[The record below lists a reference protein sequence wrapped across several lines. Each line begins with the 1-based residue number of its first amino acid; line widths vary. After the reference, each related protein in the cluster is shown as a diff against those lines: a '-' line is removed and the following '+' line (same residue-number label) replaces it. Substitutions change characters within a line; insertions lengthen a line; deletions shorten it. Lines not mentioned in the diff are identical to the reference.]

1 MQKKGDSPP
10 PDCVRRIRGPRYQ
23 GDCPLICAKLALAV
37 TLVVLVGGA
46 DWRQF
51 RGPDGSSVS
60 PEKDVPTRLD
70 AHENLA
76 WKAPLPGSGPS
87 GPIVVAGQV
96 FVTAATGPHQERLH
110 LLAFDAATG
119 TLRWERQLWATGQT
133 VCNPFGGVAVSTPT
147 SDGKRVFAFYSS
159 NDLACFDLDG
169 NLQWLRG
176 LALERPLTRNDV
188 GMGSS
193 PLIVGDTVVV
203 QMEDQGA
210 SWAAGID
217 AATGETRWTLDRP
230 REATWTTPTVL
241 RGPDPAE
248 DLVLLQSK
256 PYLSA
261 HDPRTGREV
270 FRYNVGCSTIS
281 SNAVAGDC
289 IYLPADGLTAL
300 GYRRATG
307 ALDELW
313 RERRL
318 QPESASPVLDGARV
332 YVIKSAGVLVCAD
345 AASGKVLWQFR
356 LHGRPFWATP
366 VVAGGHLYAVNH
378 DGLVQVVRLGAQ
390 GTMVATTQIDKGI
403 LASPAVADGA
413 VYFRSNQHLWKFARH
428 AP

>member
-1 MQKKGDSPP
+1 MLS
-10 PDCVRRIRGPRYQ
+10 
-23 GDCPLICAKLALAV
+23 
-37 TLVVLVGGA
+37 VLLGGA

-51 RGPDGSSVS
+51 RGPDGCSVS
-60 PEKDVPTRLD
+60 PEKNVLTRLD
-70 AHENLA
+70 GKENLA
-76 WKAPLPGSGPS
+76 WKAPLLGTGPS
-87 GPIVVAGQV
+87 GPIVIAGRV
-96 FVTAATGPHQERLH
+96 FVTAATGPRQERLR

-119 TLRWERQLWATGQT
+119 KLRWERQLWATGQT
-133 VCNPFGGVAVSTPT
+133 VCNPFGGVAISTPA

-176 LALERPLTRNDV
+176 LAYERPLTRNDV

-193 PLIVGDTVVV
+193 PLVVGDTVVV

-230 REATWTTPTVL
+230 HEATWTTPTAL
-241 RGPDPAE
+241 PGPDPAE
-248 DLVLLQSK
+248 SLVLLQSK

-261 HDPRTGREV
+261 HDPRTGQEI
-270 FRYNVGCSTIS
+270 FRYKAGCSTIA
-281 SNAVAGDC
+281 SNAVAGAC
-289 IYLPADGLTAL
+289 IYVPSEGLVAL
-300 GYRRATG
+300 RYDRATG
-307 ALDELW
+307 NLEELW

-318 QPESASPVLDGARV
+318 QPETASPVVDGNRL
-332 YVIKSAGVLVCAD
+332 YVIKSGGVLVCAD
-345 AASGKVLWQFR
+345 AASGKVLWQLR
-356 LHGRPFWATP
+356 LRGPFWATP

-378 DGLVQVVRLGAQ
+378 DGLVQVVRLGSQ
-390 GTMVATTQIDKGI
+390 GTPVSTAQIDKGI

-413 VYFRSNQHLWKFARH
+413 VYFRSNQHVWKFARH